1 MSTFSHPRKPP
12 AVFYLLAILWA
23 VHGLQWLIPGD
34 LHHYGIMPR
43 SVTQLWHI
51 ALAPFIHA
59 NLWHLM
65 GNSVALLGL
74 GLLIQTKKDAE
85 FWELCA
91 ILTLFAGL
99 GTWLFGSR
107 AYHIGVSG
115 VILGLWAFIIADA
128 YFRRST
134 KAIVI
139 ALVALILYP
148 GLLFTVFDFRPHI
161 SWVGHMSGL
170 VTGALIAFLNV
181 KGQTMSDSED
191 KDQGGR

>member
-1 MSTFSHPRKPP
+1 MNIFSSPLKAP
-12 AVFYLLAILWA
+12 AVIYVLAALWA

-43 SVTQLWHI
+43 SVVEIWHI
-51 ALAPFIHA
+51 ALAPLIHA

-85 FWELCA
+85 FWELWA
-91 ILTLFAGL
+91 ILTLLAGL

-107 AYHIGVSG
+107 AYHIGASG

-134 KAIVI
+134 RAIVI
-139 ALVALILYP
+139 ALAALILYP
-148 GLLFTVFDFRPHI
+148 SFLFAVFDFRPHI
-161 SWVGHMSGL
+161 SWAGHMSGL
-170 VTGALIAFLNV
+170 VTGALIALLNAR
-181 KGQTMSDSED
+181 GQALSDGKSED
-191 KDQGGR
+191 GDRP